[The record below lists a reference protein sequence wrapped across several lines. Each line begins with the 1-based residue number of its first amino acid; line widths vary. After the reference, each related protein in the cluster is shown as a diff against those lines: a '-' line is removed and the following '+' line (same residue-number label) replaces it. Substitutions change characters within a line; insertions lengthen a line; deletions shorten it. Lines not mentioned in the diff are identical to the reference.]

1 MIDSQAIKRL
11 AYQVG
16 FDLCGVCVPEVIPE
30 ARERYFRWL
39 EKNYHGELAYLAKN
53 PERRSDPRLLLEG
66 GKSVILLGLNYY
78 QPNSE
83 TVSEGYGRVSRYA
96 RGRDYHKVIAKK
108 TKGLIRGIEGEIGS
122 RWVTPRGGEQISQDV
137 AEGGVESSREARP
150 NGTRTE
156 RKKENVE
163 TSASRTPSGQGF
175 RPTIDSGEGFR
186 HTIESGEGF
195 PHTSHPREGGHP
207 VFRWFVDYGPMLER
221 AYAEKA
227 GLGYVGRNGMLI
239 SRQFGSWIFLAEIIT
254 TLELMPD
261 DPKAIKHGTCGTCRK
276 CIEACPTQAIVED
289 RVVDSTRCISYLT
302 IERPTVV
309 DETLIPKIGERIF
322 GCDVCQ
328 EVCPHNFQRQKLT
341 KHEAFLSGGVGEFID
356 TRKVLAMQTREDF
369 LALTSGTPLTRTK
382 LEGLQRNA
390 GWVRGEK

>member
-1 MIDSQAIKRL
+1 MIDAQAIKRL

-16 FDLCGVCVPEVIPE
+16 FDLCGVCAPEIIPE
-30 ARERYFRWL
+30 ARERYYRWL
-39 EKNYHGELAYLAKN
+39 EKKYHGELTYLAKN

-66 GKSVILLGLNYY
+66 GKSVIMLGLNYY

-83 TVSEGYGRVSRYA
+83 VVPEGHGRVSRYA

-108 TKGLIRGIEGEIGS
+108 TKEMIRGIEGEMGVDPSFRWDEAVKGDEGVKGDEAVEGYAERVVSGS
-122 RWVTPRGGEQISQDV
+122 PR
-137 AEGGVESSREARP
+137 
-150 NGTRTE
+150 
-156 RKKENVE
+156 
-163 TSASRTPSGQGF
+163 
-175 RPTIDSGEGFR
+175 
-186 HTIESGEGF
+186 
-195 PHTSHPREGGHP
+195 
-207 VFRWFVDYGPMLER
+207 FRWFVDYGPMLER

-261 DPKAIKHGTCGTCRK
+261 DPKAIKHGTCGTCKK

-309 DETLIPKIGERIF
+309 DESLIPKMGERIF

-328 EVCPHNFQRQKLT
+328 EVCPHNYQRQKLT
-341 KHEAFLSGGVGEFID
+341 KHEAFMSGGVGEFID

-369 LALTSGTPLTRTK
+369 LAMTAGTPLTRTK
-382 LEGLQRNA
+382 LEGLQRSA
-390 GWVRGEK
+390 GWVQTSFGEKSRS

>member
-1 MIDSQAIKRL
+1 MIDAQAIKRL

-16 FDLCGVCVPEVIPE
+16 FDLCGICAPEIIPE
-30 ARERYFRWL
+30 ARERYYRWL
-39 EKNYHGELAYLAKN
+39 EKKYHGELAYLAKN

-66 GKSVILLGLNYY
+66 GKSVIMLGLNYY
-78 QPNSE
+78 QPNSAIV
-83 TVSEGYGRVSRYA
+83 TEGHGRVSRYA

-108 TKGLIRGIEGEIGS
+108 TKELIREIEGELGS
-122 RWVTPRGGEQISQDV
+122 RQVTPRGEVRQSQDV
-137 AEGGVESSREARP
+137 GESWVESAREAGP
-150 NGTRTE
+150 DGT
-156 RKKENVE
+156 
-163 TSASRTPSGQGF
+163 
-175 RPTIDSGEGFR
+175 
-186 HTIESGEGF
+186 
-195 PHTSHPREGGHP
+195 

-254 TLELMPD
+254 TLELLPD
-261 DPKAIKHGTCGTCRK
+261 DSKAIKHGTCGTCRK

-309 DETLIPKIGERIF
+309 DETLLPNIGERIF

-341 KHEAFLSGGVGEFID
+341 RHEAFLSGGVGEFID

-369 LALTSGTPLTRTK
+369 LTMTAGTPLTRAK

-390 GWVRGEK
+390 GWVRGNG